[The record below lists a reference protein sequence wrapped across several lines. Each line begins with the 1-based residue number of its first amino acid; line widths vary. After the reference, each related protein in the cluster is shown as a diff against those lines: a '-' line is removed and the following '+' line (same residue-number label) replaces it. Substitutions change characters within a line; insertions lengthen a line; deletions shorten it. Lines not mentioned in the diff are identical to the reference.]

1 MDWDNIHDISD
12 DVINDDI
19 EEDGDAHWT
28 GRFFK
33 LSKSPIGSFFGNW
46 NCWTTS
52 KSSFEIV
59 TKIYISGS
67 GKFIKSSDKIRNI

>member
-33 LSKSPIGSFFGNW
+33 LSKSPIGSFFGN
-46 NCWTTS
+46 
-52 KSSFEIV
+52 
-59 TKIYISGS
+59 
-67 GKFIKSSDKIRNI
+67 

>member
-1 MDWDNIHDISD
+1 MNFPKFEDAMDWDNIHDISD

-33 LSKSPIGSFFGNW
+33 LSKSPIGSFFGN
-46 NCWTTS
+46 
-52 KSSFEIV
+52 
-59 TKIYISGS
+59 
-67 GKFIKSSDKIRNI
+67 